1 MIRFFIIILIVF
13 FLMIQFDIWFK
24 DDGFY
29 RVKELEQMIDSQVE
43 ENERLKLRNKQ
54 LEREIEELKSGTES
68 IEEKART
75 DLGMIKEGEEFYFCL
90 LYTSDAA
97 DE

>member
-54 LEREIEELKSGTES
+54 LEREIEELKSGPES

-75 DLGMIKEGEEFYFCL
+75 DLGMIKEGEEFYL
-90 LYTSDAA
+90 IV
-97 DE
+97 E

>member
-13 FLMIQFDIWFK
+13 FLMIQFDIWLK

-29 RVKELEQMIDSQVE
+29 RVKELEQMIGSQVE
-43 ENERLKLRNKQ
+43 ENKRLKLRNEQ

-75 DLGMIKEGEEFYFCL
+75 DLGMIKEGEEFYL
-90 LYTSDAA
+90 IV
-97 DE
+97 E

>member
-29 RVKELEQMIDSQVE
+29 RVKELEQMIGNQVE
-43 ENERLKLRNKQ
+43 ENKRLKLRNEQ
-54 LEREIEELKSGTES
+54 LEREIQELKSGTES

-75 DLGMIKEGEEFYFCL
+75 DLGMIKEGEEFYL
-90 LYTSDAA
+90 IV
-97 DE
+97 E

>member
-1 MIRFFIIILIVF
+1 MIRFITIILIVF

-29 RVKELEQMIDSQVE
+29 RVKELEQMIGNQVE
-43 ENERLKLRNKQ
+43 ENKRLKLRNEQ

-75 DLGMIKEGEEFYFCL
+75 DLGMIKEGEEFYL
-90 LYTSDAA
+90 IV
-97 DE
+97 E

>member
-1 MIRFFIIILIVF
+1 MIRFFIIILIAF

-29 RVKELEQMIDSQVE
+29 RVKELEQMIGGQVE

-75 DLGMIKEGEEFYFCL
+75 DLGMIKEGEEFYL
-90 LYTSDAA
+90 IV
-97 DE
+97 E

>member
-13 FLMIQFDIWFK
+13 FLVIQFDIWFK

-29 RVKELEQMIDSQVE
+29 RVKELEQMIGSQVE
-43 ENERLKLRNKQ
+43 ENERLKLRNEQ
-54 LEREIEELKSGTES
+54 LEREIEELKSGTEA

-75 DLGMIKEGEEFYFCL
+75 DLGMIKEGEEFYL
-90 LYTSDAA
+90 IV
-97 DE
+97 E

>member
-1 MIRFFIIILIVF
+1 MIRFFITILIVF

-29 RVKELEQMIDSQVE
+29 RVKELEQMIGSQVE
-43 ENERLKLRNKQ
+43 ENKRLKLRNEQ

-75 DLGMIKEGEEFYFCL
+75 DLGMIKEGEEFYL
-90 LYTSDAA
+90 IV
-97 DE
+97 E

>member
-24 DDGFY
+24 EDGFY
-29 RVKELEQMIDSQVE
+29 RVKELEQMIGNQVE
-43 ENERLKLRNKQ
+43 ENKRLKLRNEQ
-54 LEREIEELKSGTES
+54 LEREIDELKSGTES

-75 DLGMIKEGEEFYFCL
+75 DLGMIKEGEEFYL
-90 LYTSDAA
+90 IV
-97 DE
+97 E

>member
-29 RVKELEQMIDSQVE
+29 RVKELEQMIVSQVE
-43 ENERLKLRNKQ
+43 ENERLKLRNEQ

-75 DLGMIKEGEEFYFCL
+75 DLGMIKEGEEFYL
-90 LYTSDAA
+90 IV
-97 DE
+97 E

>member
-1 MIRFFIIILIVF
+1 MASSTALIFSLIVF
-13 FLMIQFDIWFK
+13 FLMIQFDISFK

-29 RVKELEQMIDSQVE
+29 RVKELEQMIGNQVE
-43 ENERLKLRNKQ
+43 ENKRLKLRNEQ

-75 DLGMIKEGEEFYFCL
+75 DLGMIKEGEEFYL
-90 LYTSDAA
+90 IV
-97 DE
+97 E

>member
-1 MIRFFIIILIVF
+1 MIRFFIIILIAF

-24 DDGFY
+24 EDGFY
-29 RVKELEQMIDSQVE
+29 RVKELEQMIGNQVE
-43 ENERLKLRNKQ
+43 ENKRLKLRNEQ

-75 DLGMIKEGEEFYFCL
+75 DLGMIKEGEEFYL
-90 LYTSDAA
+90 IV
-97 DE
+97 E

>member
-13 FLMIQFDIWFK
+13 FLIIQFDIWFK

-29 RVKELEQMIDSQVE
+29 RVKELEQMIGNQVE
-43 ENERLKLRNKQ
+43 ENKRLKLRNEQ

-75 DLGMIKEGEEFYFCL
+75 DLGMIKEGEEFYL
-90 LYTSDAA
+90 I

>member
-24 DDGFY
+24 DVGFY
-29 RVKELEQMIDSQVE
+29 RVKELEQMIGNQVE
-43 ENERLKLRNKQ
+43 ENKRLKLRNEQ

-75 DLGMIKEGEEFYFCL
+75 DLGMIKEGEEFYL
-90 LYTSDAA
+90 IV
-97 DE
+97 E

>member
-24 DDGFY
+24 DDGFH
-29 RVKELEQMIDSQVE
+29 RVKELEQMIGSQVE
-43 ENERLKLRNKQ
+43 ENKRLKLRNEQ

-75 DLGMIKEGEEFYFCL
+75 DLGMIKEGEEFYL
-90 LYTSDAA
+90 IV
-97 DE
+97 E

>member
-54 LEREIEELKSGTES
+54 LEREIEELISGTES

-75 DLGMIKEGEEFYFCL
+75 DLGMFKEGEEFYFIV
-90 LYTSDAA
+90 
-97 DE
+97 E

>member
-29 RVKELEQMIDSQVE
+29 RVKELEQMIGNQVE
-43 ENERLKLRNKQ
+43 ENNKRI
-54 LEREIEELKSGTES
+54 LETDGVKEKSELENIFLEEIRKN
-68 IEEKART
+68 
-75 DLGMIKEGEEFYFCL
+75 
-90 LYTSDAA
+90 
-97 DE
+97 

>member
-13 FLMIQFDIWFK
+13 FLMIQFDIWLK

-54 LEREIEELKSGTES
+54 LEREIDELKSGTES

-75 DLGMIKEGEEFYFCL
+75 DLGMIKEGEEFYL
-90 LYTSDAA
+90 IV
-97 DE
+97 E

>member
-1 MIRFFIIILIVF
+1 
-13 FLMIQFDIWFK
+13 MIQFDIWFK

-29 RVKELEQMIDSQVE
+29 RVKELDQMIGNQVE
-43 ENERLKLRNKQ
+43 ENKRLKLRNEQ

-75 DLGMIKEGEEFYFCL
+75 DLGMIKEGEEFYL
-90 LYTSDAA
+90 IV
-97 DE
+97 E

>member
-29 RVKELEQMIDSQVE
+29 RVKELEQMIGSQVE
-43 ENERLKLRNKQ
+43 ENERLKLRNEQ

-68 IEEKART
+68 IEEIART
-75 DLGMIKEGEEFYFCL
+75 DLGMIKEGEEFYL
-90 LYTSDAA
+90 IV
-97 DE
+97 E